1 MIETLV
7 VRFSQVRFSR

>member
-7 VRFSQVRFSR
+7 R